1 VKKFNNYVK
10 CIFVYALE
18 QKERLTMTLSLNPL
32 HVLVPAW
39 FVGLS
44 LIGIARLIKQKRSAQ
59 LDPVR
64 IKARQ
69 DRN

>member
-1 VKKFNNYVK
+1 
-10 CIFVYALE
+10 
-18 QKERLTMTLSLNPL
+18 MTLSLNPL

-59 LDPVR
+59 LNPVR